1 LEILMPVTVR
11 TPMRDLV
18 IPGGTGDLAAP
29 KLLPA
34 LHRCHR
40 DGQPPDE
47 TRIVTAPARV
57 FDDQQDLPAA
67 HKAGDLIT
75 LDANAGTL
83 ELQIGQAA
91 SVFAARSRHEISVS

>member
-18 IPGGTGDLAAP
+18 IPGGTGDLAAR

-47 TRIVTAPARV
+47 IRVDAGRIFTIGDQKVT
-57 FDDQQDLPAA
+57 
-67 HKAGDLIT
+67 T
-75 LDANAGTL
+75 LSSEPT
-83 ELQIGQAA
+83 
-91 SVFAARSRHEISVS
+91 